1 MSGFVEWINGVVQ
14 HLGYTEIF
22 FLMALESSL
31 FPVPSELVMIPAGY
45 RAAQGALDPV
55 LATLA
60 GGAGSLLGAS
70 ANYVLG
76 RYVGRAFLLR
86 YGKWFLI
93 NETKYHE
100 AEQLFLKNANL
111 ATFVGRFIPVIRHLI
126 SLPAG
131 TFGMALLPFAVLTTI
146 GATIWCGILVAL
158 GYYLGETTVRMVA
171 EYTHL
176 FGYAAIAL
184 TLVFGLWFLLR
195 RQRAEPKNADSKE
208 NTP

>member
-1 MSGFVEWINGVVQ
+1 MSGFAEWINGVVQ

-45 RAAQGALDPV
+45 RAAQGDLNPW
-55 LATLA
+55 LAILA
-60 GGAGSLLGAS
+60 GGFGSLFGAS
-70 ANYVLG
+70 ANYLLG

-93 NETKYHE
+93 NEAKYHE
-100 AEQLFLKNANL
+100 AEQLFIKNANA
-111 ATFVGRFIPVIRHLI
+111 ATFIGRFIPVIRHLI

-131 TFGMALLPFAVLTTI
+131 TFGMALLPFAMLTTL
-146 GATIWCGILVAL
+146 GATIWCAVLVAL
-158 GYYLGETTVRMVA
+158 GYYLGEPVIRAVT

-176 FGYAAIAL
+176 LGYAAVAITA
-184 TLVFGLWFLLR
+184 VFAVWFLLR
-195 RQRAEPKNADSKE
+195 RRSASEPSSKS
-208 NTP
+208 

>member
-1 MSGFVEWINGVVQ
+1 MSGFTAWINGVLE

-22 FLMALESSL
+22 FLMAMESSL

-45 RAAQGALDPV
+45 RAAQGALDPW

-60 GGAGSLLGAS
+60 GGFGSLFGAS
-70 ANYVLG
+70 CNYVLG

-86 YGKWFLI
+86 YGKWVLI
-93 NETKYHE
+93 NEAKYRE
-100 AEQLFLKNANL
+100 AETLFMKNANM

-131 TFGMALLPFAVLTTI
+131 TFGMALLPFALLTTL
-146 GATIWCGILVAL
+146 GATIWCGVLVAL
-158 GYYLGETTVRMVA
+158 GYYLGEPTIRIVT

-176 FGYAAIAL
+176 FGYAAIAI
-184 TLVFGLWFLLR
+184 TLLFGLWFLFR
-195 RQRAEPKNADSKE
+195 PRG
-208 NTP
+208 TT

>member
-1 MSGFVEWINGVVQ
+1 MSNFADWINSVVQ

-45 RAAQGALDPV
+45 RAAMGDLNPW

-86 YGKWFLI
+86 WGKWFLI
-93 NETKYHE
+93 NETKYRE
-100 AEQLFLKNANL
+100 AETLFMKNANL

-131 TFGMALLPFAVLTTI
+131 VFGMALLPFALLTTL
-146 GATIWCGILVAL
+146 GATIWCGVLVLL
-158 GYYLGETTVRMVA
+158 GYYLGEPTIRIVT

-176 FGYAAIAL
+176 FGYAAVAL
-184 TLVFGLWFLLR
+184 SAVFGLWFLLR
-195 RQRAEPKNADSKE
+195 RRA
-208 NTP
+208 